1 MSTNQ
6 DDSITRM
13 LDDLRTP
20 VPSAD
25 RVQRARSRCH
35 DVLAKRRQRQTSL
48 EQKRPI
54 AGRLVEAVV
63 LLALGVYLAGAVSE
77 AVWLGSSF

>member
-6 DDSITRM
+6 DDRIGPM
-13 LDDLRTP
+13 LDDLSRP

-25 RVQRARSRCH
+25 RVQRTRLRCH
-35 DVLAKRRQRQTSL
+35 AVLAQRRNRQTSL
-48 EQKRPI
+48 EQKRPVG
-54 AGRLVEAVV
+54 GRFVDAIV
-63 LLALGVYLAGAVSE
+63 LLVLGVYLAGAVSE